1 MNYAKII
8 GCGSYLPKK
17 ILTNKDLETSLETT
31 DEWITSRT
39 GIKERHIAGL
49 DETTSDLAY
58 QASLKAIE
66 HAMLDAKDI
75 DLIILATTTPDKIF
89 PSTASVSYTHLT
101 LPTNREV

>member
-58 QASLKAIE
+58 QASLKA
-66 HAMLDAKDI
+66 
-75 DLIILATTTPDKIF
+75 
-89 PSTASVSYTHLT
+89 VSYTHLRAHET
-101 LPTNREV
+101 